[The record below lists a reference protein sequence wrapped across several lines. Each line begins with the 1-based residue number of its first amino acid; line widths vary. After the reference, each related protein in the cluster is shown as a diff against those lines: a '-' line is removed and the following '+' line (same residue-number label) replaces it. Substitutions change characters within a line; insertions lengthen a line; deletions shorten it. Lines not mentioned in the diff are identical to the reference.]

1 MSDHSTADPGFKKVL
16 NSFDS
21 YALGFGAMIGFGWV
35 VLTGGWIEDAGTVG
49 AAIAMGGGGLIMAL
63 VALLYAEL
71 TSAMPKAGGE
81 HHYLMRGMG
90 PRWAFIGSWG
100 ITGGYISIVAF
111 EAVALPRT
119 ISYIWPEIL
128 DNPMYTVFG
137 SEVAPVWVAIG
148 VIAAIAITAINYFGV
163 KLAGVVQTFVVVF
176 LVVVGLMLMTG
187 SFMNGEVSN
196 MEPFFTGTTGLFT
209 VLIVVPFLFV
219 GFDVIPQAS
228 EELNMSPRRI
238 GKLIPISVLIAGAWY
253 VMVILTASSAMP
265 AAELAAS
272 DLATADAMGAL
283 WNSQVMANILL
294 AGGIAGILTSWIA
307 LLLGASRLLYAM
319 GHSGMLPG
327 WFGKLHP
334 KFNTP
339 GNAILFV
346 GALSVAA
353 PFFGTGMLGWL
364 VDSGS
369 PSIVVT
375 YLMVCI
381 VFLMLRKK
389 EPTLE
394 RPFRAGRGRFSTVL
408 GVLGVILTFGLLTL
422 YIPGMPA
429 SIDPMSYVFCLAW
442 WVIGLVFVFRIPKGI
457 TAGVNTESLLLT
469 AIRERKEKRS
479 LR

>member
-1 MSDHSTADPGFKKVL
+1 MSEHSTAQPGFKKAL
-16 NSFDS
+16 NAFDS

-35 VLTGGWIEDAGTVG
+35 VLTGGWLEDAGTAG

-71 TSAMPKAGGE
+71 TAAMPKAGGE

-90 PRWAFIGSWG
+90 PRWAFVGSWG

-119 ISYIWPEIL
+119 ISYLFPQIL

-148 VIAAIAITAINYFGV
+148 VVAAIVITAINYFGV

-176 LVVVGLMLMTG
+176 LIIVGIMLVTG
-187 SFMNGEVSN
+187 SFMSGEVSN

-253 VMVILTASSAMP
+253 VMVILTSSSSMP
-265 AAELAAS
+265 AGDLAAS

-283 WNSQVMANILL
+283 WNSQIMANVLL

-307 LLLGASRLLYAM
+307 LLIGASRLLYAM
-319 GHSGMLPG
+319 GRSSMLPA

-339 GNAILFV
+339 SNAVLFI

-375 YLMVCI
+375 YFMVCV
-381 VFLMLRKK
+381 VFLILRKK
-389 EPTLE
+389 EPALE
-394 RPFRAGRGRFSTVL
+394 RPFRVGRGKFSTTL
-408 GVLGVILTFGLLTL
+408 GVLGMILTFGLFTL

-429 SIDPMSYVFCLAW
+429 SIDTMSYVFCLAW
-442 WVIGLVFVFRIPKGI
+442 WAIGMFFLFRIPKGI
-457 TAGVNTESLLLT
+457 EAGVNTEALLLT
-469 AIRERKEKRS
+469 AVRERKAKQKG
-479 LR
+479 

>member
-1 MSDHSTADPGFKKVL
+1 MSEHSTAQPGFKKAL
-16 NSFDS
+16 NAFDS

-35 VLTGGWIEDAGTVG
+35 VLTGGWLEDAGTAG

-71 TSAMPKAGGE
+71 TAAMPKAGGE

-90 PRWAFIGSWG
+90 PRWAFVGSWG

-119 ISYIWPEIL
+119 ISYIFPQIL

-148 VIAAIAITAINYFGV
+148 VVAAIVITAINYFGV

-176 LVVVGLMLMTG
+176 LIIVGIMLVTG
-187 SFMNGEVSN
+187 SFMSGEVSN

-253 VMVILTASSAMP
+253 VMVILTSSSSMP
-265 AAELAAS
+265 AGDLAAS

-283 WNSQVMANILL
+283 WNSQIMANVLL

-307 LLLGASRLLYAM
+307 LLIGASRLLYAM
-319 GHSGMLPG
+319 GRSSMLPA

-339 GNAILFV
+339 GNAVLFV

-375 YLMVCI
+375 YFMVCV
-381 VFLMLRKK
+381 VFLILRKK
-389 EPTLE
+389 EPALE
-394 RPFRAGRGRFSTVL
+394 RPFRVGRGKFSTTL
-408 GVLGVILTFGLLTL
+408 GVLGMILTFGLFTL

-429 SIDPMSYVFCLAW
+429 SIAPMSYVLCIAW
-442 WVIGLVFVFRIPKGI
+442 WVIGMFFLFRIPKGI
-457 TAGVNTESLLLT
+457 EASVNTEALLLT
-469 AIRERKEKRS
+469 AVRERKAKQKG
-479 LR
+479 

>member
-1 MSDHSTADPGFKKVL
+1 MSEHSTAQPGFKKAL
-16 NSFDS
+16 NAFDS

-35 VLTGGWIEDAGTVG
+35 VLTGGWLEDAGTAG

-71 TSAMPKAGGE
+71 TAAMPKAGGE

-90 PRWAFIGSWG
+90 PRWAFVGSWG

-119 ISYIWPEIL
+119 ISYLFPQIL

-148 VIAAIAITAINYFGV
+148 VVAAIVITAINYFGV

-176 LVVVGLMLMTG
+176 LIIVGIMLVTG
-187 SFMNGEVSN
+187 SFMSGEVSN

-253 VMVILTASSAMP
+253 VMVILTSSSSMP
-265 AAELAAS
+265 AGDLAAS

-283 WNSQVMANILL
+283 WNSQIMANVLL

-307 LLLGASRLLYAM
+307 LLIGASRLLYAM
-319 GHSGMLPG
+319 GRSSMLPA

-339 GNAILFV
+339 SNAVLFI

-375 YLMVCI
+375 YFMVCV
-381 VFLMLRKK
+381 VFLILRKK
-389 EPTLE
+389 EPALE
-394 RPFRAGRGRFSTVL
+394 RPFRVGRGKFSTTL
-408 GVLGVILTFGLLTL
+408 GVLGMILTFGLFTL

-429 SIDPMSYVFCLAW
+429 SIAPMSYVLCIAW
-442 WVIGLVFVFRIPKGI
+442 WVIGMFFLFRIPKGI
-457 TAGVNTESLLLT
+457 EAGVNTEALLLT
-469 AIRERKEKRS
+469 AVRERKAKQKG
-479 LR
+479 

>member
-1 MSDHSTADPGFKKVL
+1 MSEHSTAQPGFKKAL
-16 NSFDS
+16 NAFDS

-35 VLTGGWIEDAGTVG
+35 VLTGGWLEDAGTAG

-71 TSAMPKAGGE
+71 TAAMPKAGGE

-119 ISYIWPEIL
+119 ISYLFPQIL

-148 VIAAIAITAINYFGV
+148 VVAAIVITAINYFGV

-176 LVVVGLMLMTG
+176 LIIVGIMLVTG
-187 SFMNGEVSN
+187 SFMSGEVSN

-253 VMVILTASSAMP
+253 VMVILTSSSSMP
-265 AAELAAS
+265 AGDLAAS

-283 WNSQVMANILL
+283 WNSQIMANVLL

-307 LLLGASRLLYAM
+307 LLIGASRLLYAM
-319 GHSGMLPG
+319 GRSSMLPA

-339 GNAILFV
+339 GNAVLFI

-375 YLMVCI
+375 YFMVCV
-381 VFLMLRKK
+381 VFLILRKK
-389 EPTLE
+389 EPALE
-394 RPFRAGRGRFSTVL
+394 RPFRVGRGKFSTTL
-408 GVLGVILTFGLLTL
+408 GVLGMILTFGLFTL

-429 SIDPMSYVFCLAW
+429 SIAPMSYVLCIAW
-442 WVIGLVFVFRIPKGI
+442 WVIGMFFLFRIPKGI
-457 TAGVNTESLLLT
+457 EASVNTEALLLT
-469 AIRERKEKRS
+469 AVRERKAKQKG
-479 LR
+479 

>member
-1 MSDHSTADPGFKKVL
+1 MSEHSTAQPGFKKAL
-16 NSFDS
+16 NAFDS

-35 VLTGGWIEDAGTVG
+35 VLTGGWLEDAGTAG

-71 TSAMPKAGGE
+71 TAAMPKAGGE

-119 ISYIWPEIL
+119 ISYLFPQIL

-148 VIAAIAITAINYFGV
+148 VVAAIVITAINYFGV

-176 LVVVGLMLMTG
+176 LIIVGIMLVTG
-187 SFMNGEVSN
+187 SFMSGEVSN

-253 VMVILTASSAMP
+253 VMVILTSSSSMP
-265 AAELAAS
+265 AGDLAAS

-283 WNSQVMANILL
+283 WNSQIMANVLL

-307 LLLGASRLLYAM
+307 LLIGASRLLYAM
-319 GHSGMLPG
+319 GRSSMLPA

-339 GNAILFV
+339 SNAVLFI

-375 YLMVCI
+375 YFMVCV
-381 VFLMLRKK
+381 VFLILRKK
-389 EPTLE
+389 EPALE
-394 RPFRAGRGRFSTVL
+394 RPFRVGRGKFSTTL
-408 GVLGVILTFGLLTL
+408 GVLGMILTFGLFTL

-429 SIDPMSYVFCLAW
+429 SIAPMSYVLCIAW
-442 WVIGLVFVFRIPKGI
+442 WVIGMFFLFRIPKGI
-457 TAGVNTESLLLT
+457 EAGVNTEALLLT
-469 AIRERKEKRS
+469 AVRERKAKQKG
-479 LR
+479 

>member
-1 MSDHSTADPGFKKVL
+1 MSEHSTAQPGFKKAL
-16 NSFDS
+16 NAFDS

-35 VLTGGWIEDAGTVG
+35 VLTGGWLEDAGTAG

-71 TSAMPKAGGE
+71 TAAMPKAGGE

-90 PRWAFIGSWG
+90 PRWAFVGSWG

-119 ISYIWPEIL
+119 ISYLFPQIL

-148 VIAAIAITAINYFGV
+148 VVAAIVITAINYFGV

-176 LVVVGLMLMTG
+176 LIIVGIMLVTG
-187 SFMNGEVSN
+187 SFMSGEVSN

-253 VMVILTASSAMP
+253 VMVILTSSSSMP
-265 AAELAAS
+265 AGDLAAS

-283 WNSQVMANILL
+283 WNSQIMANVLL

-307 LLLGASRLLYAM
+307 LLIGASRLLYAM
-319 GHSGMLPG
+319 GRSSMLPA

-339 GNAILFV
+339 GNAVLFV

-375 YLMVCI
+375 YFMVCV
-381 VFLMLRKK
+381 VFLILRKK
-389 EPTLE
+389 EPALE
-394 RPFRAGRGRFSTVL
+394 RPFRVGRGKFSTTL
-408 GVLGVILTFGLLTL
+408 GVLGMILTFGLFTL

-429 SIDPMSYVFCLAW
+429 SIAPMSYVLCIAW
-442 WVIGLVFVFRIPKGI
+442 WVIGMFFLFRIPKGI
-457 TAGVNTESLLLT
+457 EAGVNTEALLLT
-469 AIRERKEKRS
+469 AVRERKAKQKG
-479 LR
+479 

>member
-1 MSDHSTADPGFKKVL
+1 
-16 NSFDS
+16 
-21 YALGFGAMIGFGWV
+21 MIGFGWV
-35 VLTGGWIEDAGTVG
+35 VLSGGWIEDGGTVG

-71 TSAMPKAGGE
+71 TASMPKAGGE

-119 ISYIWPEIL
+119 VSYIWPEIL
-128 DNPMYTVFG
+128 DNPMYSIFG
-137 SEVAPVWVAIG
+137 SDVALTWALIGAVAA
-148 VIAAIAITAINYFGV
+148 VAITAINYFGV

-187 SFMNGEVSN
+187 SFINGSVSN
-196 MEPFFTGTTGLFT
+196 MEPFFTNPTGLFT

-253 VMVILTASSAMP
+253 VMVIFTASSAMP
-265 AAELAAS
+265 ASELAAS
-272 DLATADAMGAL
+272 NLATADAMGAL
-283 WNSQVMANILL
+283 WNSQFMANILL

-307 LLLGASRLLYAM
+307 LLIGASRLLYAM
-319 GHSGMLPG
+319 GHSGMLPK

-339 GNAILFV
+339 SNAILFI

-375 YLMVCI
+375 YFMVCI
-381 VFLMLRKK
+381 VFLILRKK

-394 RPFRAGRGRFSTVL
+394 RPFVAGRGRLGTVL
-408 GVLGVILTFGLLTL
+408 GVLGAILTLGLLTL

-442 WVIGLVFVFRIPKGI
+442 WAIGVVFVLRIPKGI
-457 TAGVNTESLLLT
+457 KAGVNTEALLLT
-469 AIRERKEKRS
+469 AIRERKAGKQ
-479 LR
+479 

>member
-1 MSDHSTADPGFKKVL
+1 MSEHSTAQPGFKKAL
-16 NSFDS
+16 NAFDS

-35 VLTGGWIEDAGTVG
+35 VLTGGWLEDAGTAG

-71 TSAMPKAGGE
+71 TAAMPKAGGE

-119 ISYIWPEIL
+119 ISYLFPQIL

-148 VIAAIAITAINYFGV
+148 VVAAIVITAINYFGV

-176 LVVVGLMLMTG
+176 LIIVGIMLVTG
-187 SFMNGEVSN
+187 SFMSGEVSN

-253 VMVILTASSAMP
+253 VMVILTSSSSMP
-265 AAELAAS
+265 AGDLAAS

-283 WNSQVMANILL
+283 WNSQIMANVLL

-307 LLLGASRLLYAM
+307 LLIGASRLLYAM
-319 GHSGMLPG
+319 GRSSMLPA

-339 GNAILFV
+339 SNAVLFI

-375 YLMVCI
+375 YFMVCV
-381 VFLMLRKK
+381 VFLILRKK
-389 EPTLE
+389 EPALE
-394 RPFRAGRGRFSTVL
+394 RPFRVGRGKFSTTL
-408 GVLGVILTFGLLTL
+408 GVLGMILTFGLFTL

-429 SIDPMSYVFCLAW
+429 SIDTMSYVFCLAW
-442 WVIGLVFVFRIPKGI
+442 WAIGMFFLFRIPKGI
-457 TAGVNTESLLLT
+457 EAGVNTEALLLT
-469 AIRERKEKRS
+469 AVRERKAKQKG
-479 LR
+479 

>member
-1 MSDHSTADPGFKKVL
+1 MQTSEQSGPGFKKAL
-16 NSFDS
+16 NAFDS

-35 VLTGGWIEDAGTVG
+35 VLSGGWLEDAGTLG

-63 VALLYAEL
+63 VAYLYAEL

-90 PRWAFIGSWG
+90 PRWAFVGSWG

-128 DNPMYTVFG
+128 DNPMYSIFG
-137 SEVAPVWVAIG
+137 SEVALTWALIG
-148 VIAAIAITAINYFGV
+148 AVSAVVITAINYIGIKV
-163 KLAGVVQTFVVVF
+163 AGVVQTFVVLF
-176 LVVVGLMLMTG
+176 LVVVGILLVTG
-187 SFMNGEVSN
+187 SFMNGTVTH
-196 MEPFFTGTTGLFT
+196 MEPFFTNSGGLFT

-228 EELNMSPRRI
+228 EELKMSPRRI
-238 GKLIPISVLIAGAWY
+238 GRLIVVSVFIATLWY
-253 VMVILTASSAMP
+253 LLVIFTSSSAMSRE
-265 AAELAAS
+265 ALAAS

-283 WNSQVMANILL
+283 WNSQFMANILL

-307 LLLGASRLLYAM
+307 LLIGASRLMYAM
-319 GHSGMLPG
+319 GHSGMLPR

-334 KFNTP
+334 RFNTP
-339 GNAILFV
+339 SNAILFI

-375 YLMVCI
+375 YFLVCI
-381 VFLMLRKK
+381 VFLMLRRR
-389 EPTLE
+389 EPE
-394 RPFRAGRGRFSTVL
+394 MVRPFRSGKGKIGVMF
-408 GVLGVILTFGLLTL
+408 GVLGAILTFGLLTL

-429 SIDPMSYVFCLAW
+429 SIDPMSYVLCLLW
-442 WVIGLVFVFRIPKGI
+442 WAIGMVFLFRIPRGI
-457 TAGVNTESLLLT
+457 EAGVQTEAILLNTL
-469 AIRERKEKRS
+469 RERRRKR
-479 LR
+479 